1 MQRCPRLTVKQ
12 QQELQNIVSGSKSSG
27 REVRRAQAVLLLN
40 QDVEIE
46 AIITLTK
53 YSRRQVFDLRK
64 HYLNQGIV
72 AIEDKHKGKPKE
84 LLTKKQRVDIVEIVK
99 NHLPKVYGYDS
110 EYWTTGILAHLIRE
124 NYKVKYRSKTSIYI
138 IFKQAKFSYH
148 KPDRQYQARNE
159 QEVEKWRKE
168 AKVKLKQTLTEPDTI
183 ILTADEMSL
192 STQTTTQKVWL
203 PQGEYPK
210 IEVATKRE
218 SRSIYGFLNIK
229 DGTEHAF
236 KTKWQNMYITYD
248 VLVELRKVY
257 RSEKLVIF
265 WDKAPWH
272 KGSRAQQF
280 IKEDGRI
287 ETFDFPRAAP
297 EENPQEHVWKNG
309 RSKITHNEF
318 IDDIDQATDKFVAY
332 LKTTKFI
339 YSFLDFSAVS

>member
-1 MQRCPRLTVKQ
+1 MERCPRLTIKQ
-12 QQELQNIVSGSKSSG
+12 QQELQNIVSGSNSSG
-27 REVRRAQAVLLLN
+27 REVRRSQAVLLLN
-40 QDVEIE
+40 QGTAIE

-64 HYLNQGIV
+64 DYLNQGII
-72 AIEDKHKGKPKE
+72 AIEDKQKGKPKE
-84 LLTKKQRVDIVEIVK
+84 LLTKKQRVEIVAIVK
-99 NHLPKVYGYDS
+99 NSSPKAYGYDS
-110 EYWTTGILAHLIRE
+110 EYWTTGIVADLIGQRC
-124 NYKVKYRSKTSIYI
+124 KVKYRSKTSIYI

-148 KPDRQYQARNE
+148 KPDRKYQARNE

-168 AKVKLKQTLTEPDTI
+168 AKIKLKQRLTELNTV

-192 STQTTTQKVWL
+192 STQTTTQKIWL

-229 DGTEHAF
+229 NGIEHAF
-236 KTKWQNMYITYD
+236 KTNWQNMYITYN
-248 VLVELRKVY
+248 VLGKLRKLY

-265 WDKAPWH
+265 WDKSPWH

-280 IKEDGRI
+280 IKEDGKI
-287 ETFDFPRAAP
+287 ETVDFPRATP

-332 LKTTKFI
+332 LNATKFH